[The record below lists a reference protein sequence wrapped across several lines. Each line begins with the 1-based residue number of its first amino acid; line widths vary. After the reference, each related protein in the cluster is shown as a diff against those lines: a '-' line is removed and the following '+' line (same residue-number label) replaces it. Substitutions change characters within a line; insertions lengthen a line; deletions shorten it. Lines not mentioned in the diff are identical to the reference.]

1 MLAQRHSKNIHPTT
15 GPEKA
20 FGDSLREFRRARN
33 FSQEQLALSS
43 SLDRTYVSLIE
54 RGIQSPT
61 LRTVFR
67 ICEVLEVA
75 PSDVIRRTEALWQ
88 QARSAKPD
96 LISVSAVFRAVPHW
110 PLHEGDLAFLGTR
123 TLVAAGSIK
132 KRTAACDGNRLV
144 VIAPSS
150 PQRCPGKGNIDGRN
164 AGPYRR
170 CGVRFEP

>member
-1 MLAQRHSKNIHPTT
+1 LAQRHSKNIHPTT

-75 PSDVIRRTEALWQ
+75 PSDVIRRTEAL
-88 QARSAKPD
+88 
-96 LISVSAVFRAVPHW
+96 L
-110 PLHEGDLAFLGTR
+110 
-123 TLVAAGSIK
+123 AGSR
-132 KRTAACDGNRLV
+132 KR
-144 VIAPSS
+144 
-150 PQRCPGKGNIDGRN
+150 
-164 AGPYRR
+164 
-170 CGVRFEP
+170 

>member
-1 MLAQRHSKNIHPTT
+1 LLILLIPPLAVNSCCFFGSVHVHRTSDAFFQEDRRRVVNLPTEGPNDSAAPLRSAAAQCRHRIQNADYYPWDYYRQRSRIGVLAQRHSKNIHPTT

-20 FGDSLREFRRARN
+20 FGDSLREFRRARS

-75 PSDVIRRTEALWQ
+75 PSDVIRRTEAL
-88 QARSAKPD
+88 
-96 LISVSAVFRAVPHW
+96 L
-110 PLHEGDLAFLGTR
+110 
-123 TLVAAGSIK
+123 AGS
-132 KRTAACDGNRLV
+132 KRR
-144 VIAPSS
+144 
-150 PQRCPGKGNIDGRN
+150 
-164 AGPYRR
+164 
-170 CGVRFEP
+170 